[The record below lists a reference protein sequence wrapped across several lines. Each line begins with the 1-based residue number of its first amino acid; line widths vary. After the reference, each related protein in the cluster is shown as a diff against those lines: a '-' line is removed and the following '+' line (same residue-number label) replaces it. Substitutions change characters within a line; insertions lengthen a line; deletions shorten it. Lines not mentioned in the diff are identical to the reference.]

1 MSKTTITLLIILIA
15 AVPRSGCARKE
26 AANMSSPSKQEAA
39 ANKPQKPVPS
49 KTGSEQTPKAQGSV
63 ANRVEEPA
71 KSGKYEEATFAAG
84 CFWGVEAAFRAVKGV
99 VATEVG
105 YTGGRLKNPTYKQVC
120 TDGTGHAEAVRV
132 TYDPNTV
139 SYQDLLDV
147 FWKIHD
153 PTTMN
158 RQGPDLGTQYR
169 SAIFYHTPQQ
179 QALARASMQRLQE
192 TRKSKNSIVTQIVP
206 ASELY
211 KAEEYHQR
219 YLEKQGKTTCS
230 ATLH

>member
-1 MSKTTITLLIILIA
+1 MNTL
-15 AVPRSGCARKE
+15 
-26 AANMSSPSKQEAA
+26 SKQQAA
-39 ANKPQKPVPS
+39 ANKPQEPVPG
-49 KTGSEQTPKAQGSV
+49 KTASEQSPKAQGSV
-63 ANRVEEPA
+63 ENRVEVPA
-71 KSGKYEEATFAAG
+71 KSAKYEEATFAAG
-84 CFWGVEAAFRAVKGV
+84 CFWGVEAAFRAVEGV

-105 YTGGRLKNPTYKQVC
+105 YTGGSLENPTYKQVC
-120 TDGTGHAEAVRV
+120 TDRTGHAEAVRV

-169 SAIFYHTPQQ
+169 SAIFYHTPRQ

-192 TRKSKNSIVTQIVP
+192 TRKSRFNRSSQPIDCYLFFPAIRSTQYAIRFMPCVFSAKPDRPTQP
-206 ASELY
+206 AKLSPAQESPQTC
-211 KAEEYHQR
+211 H
-219 YLEKQGKTTCS
+219 KTCW
-230 ATLH
+230 

>member
-1 MSKTTITLLIILIA
+1 MSKTTITLLTILIA

-26 AANMSSPSKQEAA
+26 AANMSSPSKQQAPP
-39 ANKPQKPVPS
+39 NKPHKPVPNN
-49 KTGSEQTPKAQGSV
+49 TGPEQSPKPQGSV
-63 ANRVEEPA
+63 ENRVEVLA
-71 KSGKYEEATFAAG
+71 KPGKYEEATFAAG
-84 CFWGVEAAFRAVKGV
+84 CFWGVEAAFRAVKGA

-105 YTGGRLKNPTYKQVC
+105 YTGGRLQNPTYKQVC
-120 TDGTGHAEAVRV
+120 TDRTGHAEAVRV
-132 TYDPNTV
+132 TYDPNAV

-158 RQGPDLGTQYR
+158 RQGSDVGTQYR

-192 TRKSKNSIVTQIVP
+192 ANKFKKTIVTQIVP
-206 ASELY
+206 APEFY
-211 KAEEYHQR
+211 RAEEYHQR

-230 ATLH
+230 ATVH